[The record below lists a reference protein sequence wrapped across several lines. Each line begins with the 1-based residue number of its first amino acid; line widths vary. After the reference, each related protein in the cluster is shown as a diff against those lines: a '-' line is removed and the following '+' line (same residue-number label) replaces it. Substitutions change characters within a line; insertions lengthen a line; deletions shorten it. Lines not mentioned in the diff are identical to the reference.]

1 MRSLLREVAAGLA
14 LSLAPVMLSAQESGI
29 AVGSQAPA
37 AVVESLDGQ
46 HVDLAQYLGKGPVL
60 LQFWATWCSNCRA
73 LEPQIQAAMKKY
85 GDQVKI
91 VAIAVSVNQS
101 VERIKAFRDAHKM
114 TQEIVYD
121 RRGNATDA
129 YEVPATSYVV
139 VVDAKGKVVYTGM
152 GSDQDIDAAI
162 RKALGQ

>member
-1 MRSLLREVAAGLA
+1 MRLLRHVALGTLLWCAPAGLA
-14 LSLAPVMLSAQESGI
+14 AQESGI

-46 HVDLAQYLGKGPVL
+46 SVDLGQYLGKGPVL
-60 LQFWATWCSNCRA
+60 LQFWATWCGNCRA
-73 LEPQIQAAMKKY
+73 LEPQIQAAMQKY
-85 GDQVKI
+85 GDRVKI

-101 VERIKAFRDAHKM
+101 VERIKAFRAQHGM
-114 TQEIVYD
+114 TQEVVYD
-121 RRGNATDA
+121 RRGYATDA

-139 VVDAKGKVVYTGM
+139 VVDAKGKVVYTGL

-162 RKALGQ
+162 RKAL

>member
-1 MRSLLREVAAGLA
+1 MRSPFCGLA
-14 LSLAPVMLSAQESGI
+14 IGAALSFAPAMLSAQESGI
-29 AVGSQAPA
+29 AMGSQAPA

-46 HVDLAQYLGKGPVL
+46 SVDLGQYLGKGPVL
-60 LQFWATWCSNCRA
+60 LQFWATWCGNCRA
-73 LEPQIQAAMKKY
+73 LEPQIQAALKKY

-121 RRGNATDA
+121 RRGYATDA

-139 VVDAKGKVVYTGM
+139 VVDTKGKVVYTGL

-162 RKALGQ
+162 RKALP

>member
-1 MRSLLREVAAGLA
+1 MRSLLRGVAAGFT
-14 LSLAPVMLSAQESGI
+14 LSLAPMTLSAQESGI
-29 AVGSQAPA
+29 AVGAQAPG

-46 HVDLAQYLGKGPVL
+46 SVDLGTWLGKSPVL

-73 LEPQIQAAMKKY
+73 LEPQIQTAMKKY

-91 VAIAVSVNQS
+91 VAVAVSVNQS

-139 VVDAKGKVVYTGM
+139 VVDAKGKVVYTGL

-162 RKALGQ
+162 RKALGP

>member
-139 VVDAKGKVVYTGM
+139 VVDAKGKVVYTGL

>member
-73 LEPQIQAAMKKY
+73 LEPQILRQIDML
-85 GDQVKI
+85 
-91 VAIAVSVNQS
+91 AV
-101 VERIKAFRDAHKM
+101 E
-114 TQEIVYD
+114 
-121 RRGNATDA
+121 
-129 YEVPATSYVV
+129 
-139 VVDAKGKVVYTGM
+139 
-152 GSDQDIDAAI
+152 
-162 RKALGQ
+162 